1 MKKILLFITAVSCT
15 ALAQITIT
23 SSDMA
28 NTFAVGNNA
37 ENHQDTLISS
47 INIGSLGGGNSWDFT
62 MIQSD
67 ITGTVTSV
75 DPATTPYISDFPGAN
90 FANHTVTTNQ
100 GTTLDL
106 YFYLRLNDSLGYMGS
121 GSTINLL
128 PGFITFLM
136 NDPNKIQAVLPMTYN
151 TNWNENFTQ
160 TVIIE
165 INGIPFSTVT
175 SSVSNSAVVDAYGT
189 MTLPNIPV
197 LDVLRLRE
205 ETTITTNS
213 ISTTFTTFTFISRG
227 GAGVAVTAVVPIPP
241 VSGVIDI
248 DGASYNGVL
257 ATGVEKIYGLPDNY
271 FLSQNYPNPFNPSTV
286 ISFQLPVSSQAT
298 LKVFDVL
305 GNEVAAL
312 VNEEKPAGGYSIDF
326 NASNFPSGIYFYR
339 LQAGSFVE
347 TKKMIFLK

>member
-28 NTFAVGNNA
+28 NTFAVGNSA

-47 INIGSLGGGNSWDFT
+47 INIGSPGGGNSWDFT
-62 MIQSD
+62 MLQSD

-106 YFYLRLNDSLGYMGS
+106 YFYLRLNDSLGYIGS
-121 GSTINLL
+121 GLTNNIL
-128 PGFITFLM
+128 PGFVTFVM

-160 TVIIE
+160 TVINE
-165 INGIPFSTVT
+165 FNGNPISTIT
-175 SSVSNSAVVDAYGT
+175 SSVSNNAVVDAYGT

-248 DGASYNGVL
+248 NGASYNGVL
-257 ATGVEKIYGLPDNY
+257 ATGVEKINGLPNNY
-271 FLSQNYPNPFNPSTV
+271 FLSQNYPNPFNPTTTIKYQIPDAGFV
-286 ISFQLPVSSQAT
+286 T
-298 LKVFDVL
+298 LKVYDVL
-305 GNEVAAL
+305 GIETAIL
-312 VNEEKPAGGYSIDF
+312 VNEEKLVGSYEAEF
-326 NASNFPSGIYFYR
+326 NAISLPSGVYFYR
-339 LQAGSFVE
+339 LQAGNYIE
-347 TKKMIFLK
+347 TKKMVLMK